1 MPERIRDVV
10 VLTEL
15 VMPKRRI
22 LIADDDRLICDLIAI
37 AVRADGHEATAV
49 QDGARALASLRARA
63 ADLLILDANM
73 PVMDGFGVLEALR
86 SDPML
91 RRIPVLMLTGLRGE
105 KDVARARALGASSYV
120 VKPFAIP
127 TLLTRAY
134 ALIGPRPPALPGP
147 TSPEIVS
154 RIDNTEWID

>member
-1 MPERIRDVV
+1 MP
-10 VLTEL
+10 
-15 VMPKRRI
+15 PRRI

-37 AVRADGHEATAV
+37 ALRADGHETTTV
-49 QDGARALASLRARA
+49 QDGARALASLHMRA

-73 PVMDGFGVLEALR
+73 PVMDGFGVLAALR
-86 SDPML
+86 TDPML

-127 TLLTRAY
+127 TLLSRAY
-134 ALIGPRPPALPGP
+134 ALMSARPPAPIAPP
-147 TSPEIVS
+147 TPALVA
-154 RIDNTEWID
+154 RIDNREWID